1 MAFDFDC
8 FIPDTQ
14 HENLNNLEKQNFC
27 NATYIFIWR
36 HVRDSVSQIIPT
48 ARLIV
53 INKIIQQ
60 FGVFQRLRPQFLFI
74 WWTIITFLAFNPKRC
89 ILRTILTI
97 LAIVIAESVPRFDL
111 VMSLIGGT
119 LTGPLVFILP
129 PMMYVKIMSLERRS
143 EEPST
148 MESFTNIVFTKIQ
161 EAKVTPT
168 YTETTFRPKLPNFK
182 DRFNS
187 CLLSR
192 YIETGLCYFI
202 VIASVVLTLSTTY
215 FNVISAISYSDFSKP
230 CIYNISTSLL
240 YS

>member
-1 MAFDFDC
+1 M
-8 FIPDTQ
+8 
-14 HENLNNLEKQNFC
+14 
-27 NATYIFIWR
+27 
-36 HVRDSVSQIIPT
+36 
-48 ARLIV
+48 
-53 INKIIQQ
+53 
-60 FGVFQRLRPQFLFI
+60 
-74 WWTIITFLAFNPKRC
+74 
-89 ILRTILTI
+89 TI

-129 PMMYVKIMSLERRS
+129 PMMYVKIMSLERRY